1 MPCLAIILL
10 ANALVSSIS
19 ELTDA
24 LRRADTNATF
34 AFTATVTG
42 VIADYQEIAIQDGT
56 GRCIVSKRSVRDI
69 PLALGDTVRIRGR
82 IAPSDRD
89 GPTTHCDA
97 LTVIAQGPCE
107 PPLDVSLRQFNA
119 GACDARRIRV
129 GGTVL
134 DAFRDERDSDW
145 VYLVLSDDSDIAYA
159 AFKSRPPE
167 RCDPKALVGC
177 GIRAVGLAHPREG
190 GARHHTGRMIL
201 IDGAA
206 AIDVLRRP
214 SWWTRRKVLSAFAI
228 LGAALALALAW
239 VRALRIAAERR
250 SQELVGEK
258 VAHAQAES
266 RVGERTRLAIEL
278 HDAISQNITGIALQ
292 VNAAL
297 RLADGDAA
305 KTRHLLTLAS
315 TSLLSCRQEL
325 RNCLWD
331 LRNQALD
338 APDMDEAIRQTLRPH
353 LGDARLFVRFN
364 VSRDKLSDDAAYA
377 ALRIIREL
385 VSNAIR
391 HGRATEIRIAG
402 VALEGGRLMFSV
414 RDNGSGFDPDRVP
427 GSAQGHF
434 GLQGIRER
442 LRRLQG
448 TLEVRS
454 SPKHGTKATV
464 SLT

>member
-10 ANALVSSIS
+10 ANALVSSVS

-34 AFTATVTG
+34 ALTATVTG
-42 VIADYQEIAIQDGT
+42 VIADYQEIAIQDET
-56 GRCIVSKRSVRDI
+56 GRCIVSKRPVCDI
-69 PLALGDTVRIRGR
+69 PLALGDTVRVRGR

-89 GPTTHCDA
+89 DLIAHCDA

-107 PPLDVSLRQFNA
+107 PPIDVSLRQFNA

-134 DAFRDERDSDW
+134 EAFRDERDSDW
-145 VYLVLSDDSDIAYA
+145 IYLVLSDDSDIAYA

-177 GIRAVGLAHPREG
+177 DIRAVGLAHPSEG

-206 AIDVLRRP
+206 AIETLRRP

-239 VRALRIAAERR
+239 VRALRTVAERR
-250 SQELVGEK
+250 SQELVREK
-258 VAHAQAES
+258 VAHAHAES
-266 RVGERTRLAIEL
+266 RIGERTRLAVEL
-278 HDAISQNITGIALQ
+278 HDSVSQNITGIALQ
-292 VNAAL
+292 INAAL
-297 RLADGDAA
+297 RLADSDAA
-305 KTRHLLTLAS
+305 KMKHLLSLAS
-315 TSLLSCRQEL
+315 MSLLSCRQEL

-331 LRNQALD
+331 LRNLALD

-353 LGDARLFVRFN
+353 LGDTRLFVRFN

-414 RDNGSGFDPDRVP
+414 RDNGGGFDPDRVP

-442 LRRLQG
+442 LRRLHG
-448 TLEVRS
+448 TLAIRS
-454 SPKHGTKATV
+454 SASTGTKATV
-464 SLT
+464 TLA